1 MNFLL
6 ELHSILRWVIV
17 VIGILAILKFTY
29 GLLRK
34 SKFSKMD
41 RSLSAGFS
49 GLMDLQ
55 VTLGFIYFFITGLGG
70 AGWPMF
76 RIEHLTI
83 MLLAA
88 VAGHAPAI
96 FKKRGWNPYA
106 LGLGAIVVAMLLV
119 YVGVMRLP
127 GGWSR

>member
-1 MNFLL
+1 VNFLL
-6 ELHSILRWVIV
+6 ELHSILRWAIV
-17 VIGILAILKFTY
+17 VLSIFTILKFAL

-34 SKFSKMD
+34 RGFGKMD
-41 RSLSAGFS
+41 RGLSAGFS

-55 VTLGFIYFFITGLGG
+55 VMLGFLYFFITGFGG
-70 AGWPMF
+70 AGFPMF
-76 RIEHLTI
+76 RIEHLTT

-96 FKKRGWNPYA
+96 FKKTGWNKYA
-106 LGLGAIVVAMLLV
+106 LGLGAIIVAMLLV